1 MQNSNFYKSEECADL
16 YEKLNKDNSIIA
28 QKYALED
35 FISNRFKD
43 EVIINND
50 DRTVKYVIKQMCN
63 YNKPFIGQARCHIA
77 DEFNEE
83 IGKEIASKRALIKKN
98 KKTISRLKEYIKYTL
113 EKSIENCNQEI
124 RFYNRYI
131 NRNEQ
136 LLNNIKNE
144 LNEYLNKCYSEGI
157 KEDEKINYPL
167 NPKSLIV
174 NFKIYK
180 NKVVKCI
187 LKTCEYG
194 EKYKGV
200 SVCHEDDIFDI
211 EIGKTIAYKRALIK
225 LLKKRIRHCKL
236 YIKYNENYIKAK
248 ELKIKQMQD
257 IIKHLE
263 KRNNKL
269 LNDIKKY

>member
-1 MQNSNFYKSEECADL
+1 MQDSNFYKSEECADL
-16 YEKLNKDNSIIA
+16 YEKNNKDNSIIA
-28 QKYALED
+28 QKYALGE
-35 FISNRFKD
+35 FISSNFKD
-43 EVIINND
+43 EVIINRD
-50 DRTVKYVIKQMCN
+50 DRTVRYVIKRMCN
-63 YNKPFIGQARCHIA
+63 YNKPFIAQARCHIA

-98 KKTISRLKEYIKYTL
+98 KKTISRLKEYIKYTI

-124 RFYNRYI
+124 RFNNRYI

-157 KEDEKINYPL
+157 KEGEKINYPL

-174 NFKIYK
+174 DFKIYK

-194 EKYKGV
+194 EKYKGI

-211 EIGKTIAYKRALIK
+211 EIGKTIAYKRA
-225 LLKKRIRHCKL
+225 
-236 YIKYNENYIKAK
+236 
-248 ELKIKQMQD
+248 
-257 IIKHLE
+257 
-263 KRNNKL
+263 
-269 LNDIKKY
+269 